1 MEGVTMI
8 LNEIARDIGITKDN
22 NVPEAMHAY
31 YPIPPNR
38 ERELCNIALIEH
50 LQQKF
55 DFFGDYYEAVKKS
68 WAALEQDKKRKAWVD
83 AASLYM
89 LDHDYEDV
97 VKLPVPKPDGT
108 LAGDLLSLFIHLPSI
123 EKAYEGY
130 IKRGFSAEF
139 AMSYIKRYYGSLK
152 HVSEKVVGR
161 PALNGVFYRWL
172 CLYTKTRMFDTH
184 GFDFE
189 LHRFQEGYI
198 LRNKENGQILPC
210 SVNQMLHRSGLP
222 LGCAGAE
229 DPKGAVEACFQETE
243 CAYLGHPVEDYRFSL
258 EKNLYPKTVWELAVQ
273 PGDFTIVVHIGKNPD
288 ISPENF
294 CSAIEIAKKIARERY
309 GDMRPKMLSTHS
321 WLLCPELENML
332 RPDAKILSFARNFI
346 RFPLSNASGKSVFG
360 FVFPYGAHLRPLE
373 ELPEDTS
380 LMRALKAHYLAGGCI
395 LDYNGVIA
403 L

>member
-1 MEGVTMI
+1 MI
-8 LNEIARDIGITKDN
+8 LHEIAKDIGITKYNDI
-22 NVPEAMHAY
+22 PEAMHAY
-31 YPIPPNR
+31 YPIPSNR
-38 ERELCNIALIEH
+38 KKELCNMALIEH

-55 DFFGDYYEAVKKS
+55 DFFRDYYEAVRKS
-68 WAALEQDKKRKAWVD
+68 WEALEQDEKRKAWVD
-83 AASLYM
+83 AAALFM
-89 LDHDYEDV
+89 LDHDYEDA
-97 VKLPVPKPDGT
+97 VKIPVPKPDGT

-123 EKAYEGY
+123 EKAYEDY

-139 AMSYIKRYYGSLK
+139 AMSYMKRYYGSLK

-161 PALNGVFYRWL
+161 PALNGVYYRWL

-184 GFDFE
+184 GFNFE
-189 LHRFQEGYI
+189 LHRFQEAYI
-198 LRNKENGQILPC
+198 LRNKVSGQIVPC
-210 SVNQMLHRSGLP
+210 SINQMLHRSGLP

-229 DPKGAVEACFQETE
+229 DPEDAVEACFQETE
-243 CAYLGHPVEDYRFSL
+243 HAYFGHPVQEHKFSL
-258 EKNLYPKTVWELAVQ
+258 KKKQYPKAEWELAMQ
-273 PGDFTIVVHIGKNPD
+273 PGDYTIVVHIANSSD

-294 CSAIEIAKKIARERY
+294 CAAIESAKLIAKERY
-309 GDMRPKMLSTHS
+309 CDLEPKMLSTHS

-332 RPDAKILSFARNFI
+332 RPDAKILSFARSFI

-360 FVFPYGAHLRPLE
+360 FVFPSGSHLCPLE

-380 LMRALKAHYLAGGCI
+380 LMRALKAHYLSGGYI